1 MRWLNTIQIFIKTS
15 VTPKRLKLS
24 LYDGVLSYSQ
34 ISIILCEKT
43 FFFLFYIGSELQKD
57 ICDLH
62 FGGLFPFLQHKMV
75 EIKVVKCIH
84 KLKEGN
90 GFQIFNS
97 SHYYNAITS
106 LINGIWP
113 FLMKSQIPAT
123 GARNPMHAAPTF
135 WGPKIKINQF

>member
-1 MRWLNTIQIFIKTS
+1 MKQKNMRWLKTSQIFIKTS

-62 FGGLFPFLQHKMV
+62 FGGRATCTQWAR
-75 EIKVVKCIH
+75 
-84 KLKEGN
+84 EG
-90 GFQIFNS
+90 FC
-97 SHYYNAITS
+97 
-106 LINGIWP
+106 W
-113 FLMKSQIPAT
+113 
-123 GARNPMHAAPTF
+123 TF
-135 WGPKIKINQF
+135 DYILTKNTK